1 MPAFFISIS
10 FLFLTCFQLPIASS
24 LYILVPSTIS
34 IPRSVLI
41 SIVVPLFES
50 LFFRCLCAPVPIDRS
65 LSFFLC
71 LFLPFSCLLLD
82 DESRAFGSFKCG
94 EKWLWAATGSRL
106 ISWKKTFPGKRKI
119 CFRLVCE
126 SNCSGEELFLLC
138 RLQCTNMYRYICTY
152 LQAKEKNVFVL
163 SVNPTAMEKNFLAV
177 SPWMYLYVPIYLH
190 LVFCTPYLWSI
201 FSEVTLKSR
210 LSSRDTS
217 IWIAT
222 YLVVTWRYK
231 WYRSCIAIW
240 FHNHVGE
247 SPCL

>member
-106 ISWKKTFPGKRKI
+106 ISRKKTFPGKRKMFSSCQWI
-119 CFRLVCE
+119 ELLLRRIILAVSSSMYQYVPIHMYLFTGKIKKCFRLVCE
-126 SNCSGEELFLLC
+126 SNRYGEEFPTN
-138 RLQCTNMYRYICTY
+138 RLG
-152 LQAKEKNVFVL
+152 
-163 SVNPTAMEKNFLAV
+163 
-177 SPWMYLYVPIYLH
+177 
-190 LVFCTPYLWSI
+190 
-201 FSEVTLKSR
+201 R
-210 LSSRDTS
+210 LPSG
-217 IWIAT
+217 
-222 YLVVTWRYK
+222 L
-231 WYRSCIAIW
+231 
-240 FHNHVGE
+240 
-247 SPCL
+247 